1 MSANLYNV
9 QSLLVGKAYR
19 SRSLEGVIV
28 DAEKHPKAVWYDNA
42 EAYLVRIRPTHGL
55 SDKYRTIAVACDQYH
70 TYALACRLDNVG
82 ARVQPKGTR

>member
-19 SRSLEGVIV
+19 SRSLEGIIQ
-28 DAEKHPKAVWYDNA
+28 DAEKRSDIYYQDA

-55 SDKYRTIAVACDQYH
+55 SDKYRIVAVACD
-70 TYALACRLDNVG
+70 
-82 ARVQPKGTR
+82 

>member
-1 MSANLYNV
+1 MKEGSKMSANLYNV

-55 SDKYRTIAVACDQYH
+55 SDKYRTIAVACD
-70 TYALACRLDNVG
+70 
-82 ARVQPKGTR
+82 

>member
-28 DAEKHPKAVWYDNA
+28 DAEKHPACIHYDNA

-55 SDKYRTIAVACDQYH
+55 SDKYRTVAVSCD
-70 TYALACRLDNVG
+70 
-82 ARVQPKGTR
+82 